1 MRGFIRS
8 NMWNVVPSDRWN
20 WLAIREV
27 MSQFGLRNSSRGP
40 YTHYFCFHLLRE
52 QRKKENAC

>member
-20 WLAIREV
+20 WSAIREMMPQV
-27 MSQFGLRNSSRGP
+27 GLRNSSCGP
-40 YTHYFCFHLLRE
+40 YAQCFHLLRGK
-52 QRKKENAC
+52 RKKENAC